1 MTQKKIY
8 IPSKFSQDWHHEN
21 CYGCGTQNE
30 YGLHLNFPFDEEVGE
45 VRFTAKIPRQF
56 EGAPGYCHGGIL
68 ASILDEAQG
77 VLCFHIGHF
86 VMTDSLHIYYKKA
99 VPLET
104 EMEFSATISSVRKR
118 RLYTK
123 ATILNPKT
131 KDLHVVSHARWYDMN
146 EKLIRRMFQAS
157 SMQIDLL
164 LEVLDA
170 NKKRGKEI
178 RKKIKE
184 KKLSIQP

>member
-1 MTQKKIY
+1 MKEKKIY
-8 IPSKFSQDWHHEN
+8 IPSQFSQDWHHEN
-21 CYGCGTQNE
+21 CYGCGIENQ
-30 YGLHLNFPFDEEVGE
+30 YGLHLNFPFDTEKGE
-45 VRFTAKIPRQF
+45 VVFKTKLAKQF
-56 EGAPGYCHGGIL
+56 EGAPNYAHGGVL

-104 EMEFSATISSVRKR
+104 EIEVRAQMSSVRNR

-123 ATILNPKT
+123 AIISNPTTKEIYTISNAK
-131 KDLHVVSHARWYDMN
+131 WYDMK
-146 EKLIRRMFQAS
+146 EKVIRRMFQTTT
-157 SMQIDLL
+157 MEIELL
-164 LEVLDA
+164 LKVLEV

-178 RKKIKE
+178 RKRIKE
-184 KKLSIQP
+184 SKLYISK